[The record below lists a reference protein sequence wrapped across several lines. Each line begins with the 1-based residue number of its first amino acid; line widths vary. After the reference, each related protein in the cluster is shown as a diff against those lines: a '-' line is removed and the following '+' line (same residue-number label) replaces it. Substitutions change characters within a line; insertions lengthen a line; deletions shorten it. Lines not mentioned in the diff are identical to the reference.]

1 MLKGTAKKIAIT
13 LLLVSTALLVPVTSM
28 AAVSAIPDAQQTIE
42 VMPRMTYLV
51 EWKNGL
57 NITGTTATVD
67 CWVNGHVDTA
77 TKAKVIAEL
86 QLKSGDNWLPV
97 AIWTDTQNGYRAAV
111 YETKTVTEGNTYRVK
126 ATYTVWEGSQSE
138 THITIGDEMTV

>member
-1 MLKGTAKKIAIT
+1 MIKQNVRKIAAII
-13 LLLVSTALLVPVTSM
+13 LLGSAMLMLMPITSM
-28 AAVSAIPDAQQTIE
+28 AESNTSQEEMGITPY
-42 VMPRMTYLV
+42 MTYIV
-51 EWKNGL
+51 DWKNGL
-57 NITGTTATVD
+57 GISGGTATVD
-67 CWVNGHVDTA
+67 CWVKGQYGDA

-97 AIWTDTQNGYRAAV
+97 AIWTDTQNAYRASV

-138 THITIGDEMTV
+138 THISIGDEMTA